1 MSRIPPFQ
9 PDDLDERQREL
20 YAAIVGGRA
29 VVAAAVPLTDDQGH
43 LTGPFNAML
52 LSPELGMALQ
62 ELGTAIRYRGSLS
75 PRSRE
80 LAILAVASHW
90 QCEFE
95 LNAHTLIG
103 AQAGL
108 TDAELDALRAGSPLR
123 LHDDEEAAVL
133 AATWTLVRTADLGP
147 SDYDAAASSL
157 GPAKLFEVSTLV
169 GYYSLLALQMRI
181 FGVCRPPERGTVPGT
196 SALVENTRPND

>member
-1 MSRIPPFQ
+1 MVSRIEPFR
-9 PDDLDERQREL
+9 PDDLDEDQRRL

-29 VVAAAVPLTDDQGH
+29 GVADIVRLTDGEGH

-52 LSPELGMALQ
+52 LNPHIGMALQ
-62 ELGTAIRYRGSLS
+62 ELGTAIRHRGALS

-80 LAILAVASHW
+80 LAILVVAAHW

-95 LNAHTLIG
+95 LDAHALIG

-108 TDAELDALRAGSPLR
+108 TGAELDALRGGGPLQ
-123 LHDDEEAAVL
+123 LQNNEEAAVL
-133 AATWTLVRTADLGP
+133 AAARKLMLTAALAPSDDDDAASALGP
-147 SDYDAAASSL
+147 T
-157 GPAKLFEVSTLV
+157 KLFELSTLV

-181 FGVCRPPERGTVPGT
+181 FGVSRPPEP
-196 SALVENTRPND
+196 

>member
-1 MSRIPPFQ
+1 MGRIEPFH
-9 PDDLDERQREL
+9 PADLDGRQRRL

-29 VVAAAVPLTDDQGH
+29 SVATIVRLTDDEGH

-52 LSPELGMALQ
+52 LNPELGTALQ
-62 ELGTAIRYRGSLS
+62 ELGVALRHRGALS

-80 LAILAVASHW
+80 MAILVVAAHW

-95 LNAHTLIG
+95 LNAHSLIG
-103 AQAGL
+103 AQVGL
-108 TDAELDALRAGSPLR
+108 TRVELDALRAVAPIR

-133 AATWTLVRTADLGP
+133 TAARTLVRTTDLSE
-147 SDYDAAASSL
+147 SDYDAAVSAL
-157 GPAKLFEVSTLV
+157 GPAKLFELSTLV

-181 FGVCRPPERGTVPGT
+181 FGVSRPPE
-196 SALVENTRPND
+196 LNTFE